1 MATID
6 KYVIQMDVQ
15 GQQNVDR
22 LNKSL
27 SGMGSAI
34 AGIGIAA
41 FITNVIRMADAVS
54 DLAAA
59 TGLAIGEIAS
69 FQGALQQAGGK
80 AEDASKMIAAFYQQV
95 DKAANGSEDA
105 QKALAKVGITFKDLG
120 NLSERDLLA
129 KALATLKEMG
139 PGAERTAAGMDVL
152 GKAFRNIDPKVL
164 EEAFRTGD
172 FSKAEAALQKLADL
186 ADKNAANFHNL
197 QIAAAQVFGDLM
209 SMLEPFVGKME
220 EGKISVEQ
228 FEKILKAVGIAI
240 GIAFAASTVGVITSI
255 ISAVKVLNG
264 VLKANAA
271 VQAGITALQGPKG
284 WAILAG
290 SAVAATAA
298 IVALNAAMSDTNET
312 AAEAG
317 IKPGAGPGPEGPKR
331 KTQLYS
337 DQELQARKQALTVAK
352 ETTQQQIAQNKAAQ
366 EYQRI
371 INTTIGMDQTQA
383 DIIKLNAQ
391 LEQDAANKILD
402 LTKQID
408 VERSKGR
415 GTNQAVIIELQKQK
429 QEVLDNLVVTKQLKT
444 EELSRVDAIKQ
455 QIIAQ
460 QSLTSMLLVNNKI
473 FEDEGANRIRA
484 AVAVGRLTEEEG
496 NRRLELNR
504 MEYENI
510 SRLNSLKGQADQQS
524 IQGLTKEKQLTLD
537 LIDDEKERYT
547 AAIRLIKER
556 YDIEDAKR
564 KSSTA
569 GVTAAMDQIA
579 RSMDPFQVAQMQINS
594 LWGNMGS
601 AIDKFVDGTTMKF
614 SDLAKSIIRD
624 LIKIELKAQASKLFS
639 AAGGFLSSIFGFA
652 EGGTPPL
659 NKPSI
664 VGEKGPELF
673 VPKSAGTIIPNNKLA
688 SVGSGSSGSSNSV
701 VNYITN
707 NNVSAIDGQS
717 VARFFAENRRTLL
730 GSMQLAQKE
739 LPYGNR

>member
-27 SGMGSAI
+27 SGMGSLI
-34 AGIGIAA
+34 ASIGIGA
-41 FITNVIRMADAVS
+41 FIANVIRMADAVS
-54 DLAAA
+54 DLANA

-69 FQGALQQAGGK
+69 FQGALQIAGGK

-120 NLSERDLLA
+120 NLSEKDLLA
-129 KALATLKEMG
+129 KALETLKEMG

-186 ADKNAANFHNL
+186 ADKNASNFHNL
-197 QIAAAQVFGDLM
+197 QIAGAQVFSDLM
-209 SMLEPFVGKME
+209 TMLEPFIGKME
-220 EGKISVEQ
+220 EGKTSVEQ
-228 FEKILKAVGIAI
+228 FEKIIKGVGIALAI
-240 GIAFAASTVGVITSI
+240 SFGA
-255 ISAVKVLNG
+255 SAVMGLLEFVKLMKEFNVISKTTL
-264 VLKANAA
+264 AIQTA
-271 VQAGITALQGPKG
+271 ITALQGPKG
-284 WAILAG
+284 WAMLAG
-290 SAVAATAA
+290 AALATTAA
-298 IVALNAAMSDTNET
+298 IVALNKAMGDNNDI
-312 AAEAG
+312 AG
-317 IKPGAGPGPEGPKR
+317 ATGAKPGAGPGNEGPKR

-337 DQELQARKQALTVAK
+337 DAELQARKQALTTA
-352 ETTQQQIAQNKAAQ
+352 QQVTLQQREQNKAAQ

-371 INTTIGMDQTQA
+371 INSTIGMQQDES

-391 LEQDAANKILD
+391 LQQDADNKILD
-402 LTKQID
+402 LTKQI
-408 VERSKGR
+408 EIEKSKGR
-415 GTNQAVIIELQKQK
+415 GTNQGIIAELQKQI
-429 QEVLDNLVVTKQLKT
+429 QETKNNLEVTKQLKLEELAKLNAIKNQRLETQMMYDTMASDLEIIKRQQETIFGQQVVAGKMT
-444 EELSRVDAIKQ
+444 EEQAARKLALQNAAGESVKREDALRQQLSDAILAGDSRQ
-455 QIIAQ
+455 EQAI
-460 QSLTSMLLVNNKI
+460 N
-473 FEDEGANRIRA
+473 NRIA
-484 AVAVGRLTEEEG
+484 
-496 NRRLELNR
+496 LE
-504 MEYENI
+504 
-510 SRLNSLKGQADQQS
+510 QAGYAS
-524 IQGLTKEKQLTLD
+524 IKKS
-537 LIDDEKERYT
+537 
-547 AAIRLIKER
+547 
-556 YDIEDAKR
+556 IEDRYALEDQKRQSSIAGAK
-564 KSSTA
+564 SAIEAIT
-569 GVTAAMDQIA
+569 
-579 RSMDPFQVAQMQINS
+579 RSMDPYQVALMQVNS
-594 LWGNMGS
+594 VWSNMGT
-601 AIDKFVDGTTMKF
+601 AIDRFVDGTTMKF

-652 EGGTPPL
+652 EGGTPPV

-717 VARFFAENRRTLL
+717 VARFFAENRRTML
-730 GSMQLAQKE
+730 GTMQLAQKE